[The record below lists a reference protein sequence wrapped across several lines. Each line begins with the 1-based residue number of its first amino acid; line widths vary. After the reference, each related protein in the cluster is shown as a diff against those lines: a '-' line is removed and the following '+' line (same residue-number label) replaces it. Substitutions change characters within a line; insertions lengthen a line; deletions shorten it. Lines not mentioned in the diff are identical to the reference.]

1 MKLLSN
7 PGICAGGDS
16 EDPWEHLYAY
26 LEWFARWTQRVMPN
40 AVWKEAMQQSKKTLL
55 PCS

>member
-1 MKLLSN
+1 MEI
-7 PGICAGGDS
+7 P